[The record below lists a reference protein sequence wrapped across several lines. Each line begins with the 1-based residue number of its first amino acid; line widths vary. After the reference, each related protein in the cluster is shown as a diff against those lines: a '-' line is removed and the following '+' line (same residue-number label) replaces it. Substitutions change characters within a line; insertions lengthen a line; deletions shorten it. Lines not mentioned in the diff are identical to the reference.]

1 MTRAAPGSSL
11 RNPIGRPAFPARLR
25 AVAGGDA
32 PMAKAVY
39 SEFGAPSP
47 GGKDRLV
54 QGDVPQDR
62 GGIIADHALMAA
74 VADGD
79 GQAFER
85 LVAAETP
92 KLLRFARTLL
102 TASPA
107 EAEEVVQ
114 EALLRLWKMAPDWQP
129 NARVGT
135 WLHQVVYRLSIDN
148 IRRRRPSVEIG
159 TMESEIEDDG
169 PLPDARLIRD
179 DEVTMVQS
187 AIALLP
193 ERQRAAL
200 TLCHFQELGQAE
212 ASAVMGIGESAYE
225 SLLARARRRLRKL
238 LDPDENGEGE

>member
-1 MTRAAPGSSL
+1 VARPAEATPPPVSRDLPAGLELVIGRLGDARAAKPVY
-11 RNPIGRPAFPARLR
+11 P
-25 AVAGGDA
+25 VAGA
-32 PMAKAVY
+32 PL
-39 SEFGAPSP
+39 P
-47 GGKDRLV
+47 GRSDRLV
-54 QGDVPQDR
+54 QGDVPLDR
-62 GGIIADHALMAA
+62 RGIIADQDLMAA
-74 VADGD
+74 VAEGD
-79 GQAFER
+79 GQAFGR

-92 KLLRFARTLL
+92 RLVRFARTLL

-114 EALLRLWKMAPDWQP
+114 EALLRLWKLAPDWQP

-135 WLHQVVYRLSIDN
+135 WLHQVVYRLCIDT

-159 TMESEIEDDG
+159 TLESEIEDDG

-179 DEVTMVQS
+179 DEVTMVQA

-193 ERQRAAL
+193 ERQRTAL

-238 LDPDENGEGE
+238 LDPDENGEEG

>member
-1 MTRAAPGSSL
+1 MARAGTALSTSPGPATPAGL
-11 RNPIGRPAFPARLR
+11 RPVAIPASGAREVRPDYYA
-25 AVAGGDA
+25 D
-32 PMAKAVY
+32 
-39 SEFGAPSP
+39 GAPLP
-47 GGKDRLV
+47 GGRQRLV

-62 GGIIADHALMAA
+62 RGIIADQSLMTA
-74 VADGD
+74 VAEGD
-79 GQAFER
+79 ERAFAR
-85 LVAAETP
+85 LVEAETP

-114 EALLRLWKMAPDWQP
+114 EALLRLWKLAPDWQP

-135 WLHQVVYRLSIDN
+135 WLHQVVYRLCIDA
-148 IRRRRPSVEIG
+148 IRRRRPSVDIG
-159 TMESEIEDDG
+159 TMETEIEDDG

-193 ERQRAAL
+193 ERQRTAL
-200 TLCHFQELGQAE
+200 TLCHFQDLGQAE

-238 LDPDENGEGE
+238 LDPEGNGEET

>member
-1 MTRAAPGSSL
+1 
-11 RNPIGRPAFPARLR
+11 
-25 AVAGGDA
+25 
-32 PMAKAVY
+32 
-39 SEFGAPSP
+39 
-47 GGKDRLV
+47 LV
-54 QGDVPQDR
+54 QGDVPHDR
-62 GGIIADHALMAA
+62 GGIIADHTLMAA
-74 VADGD
+74 VAEGD
-79 GQAFER
+79 GQAFAR
-85 LVAAETP
+85 LVEAESP

-114 EALLRLWKMAPDWQP
+114 EALLRLWKLAPDWQP

-135 WLHQVVYRLSIDN
+135 WLHQVVYRLCIDA
-148 IRRRRPSVEIG
+148 IRRRRPSLEIG
-159 TMESEIEDDG
+159 ALESEIEDDG

-193 ERQRAAL
+193 ERQRTAL

-238 LDPDENGEGE
+238 LVPNEKGEEE